1 VPVNLGELLVDLVAE
16 PLDLLVQRAEP
27 FGDRP
32 DRRPQAFGDHVHMAA
47 SLRGAG
53 LDLLAEIGGAGPDV
67 LAEVLAKPIEPGVE
81 RVPGHG

>member
-1 VPVNLGELLVDLVAE
+1 MPVNLGELLVDLVAE

-53 LDLLAEIGGAGPDV
+53 LDV
-67 LAEVLAKPIEPGVE
+67 LAEVLPKPIEPGVE
-81 RVPGHG
+81 RVLGHG